1 MPNHGSLEHLLNPC
15 CPFCIKKF
23 LPWIVWFSIFW
34 QIVFFCIL
42 TLNFISIWIGCSIVG
57 YDKEH
62 ISLGHIHQRE
72 FLQLFEQQKLNL
84 HQASKLFYLDLHIDI
99 FHHFVATI
107 GNLLE
112 PLLWGKSKLLIDLKI
127 GKGLTISLTGH
138 IIHYK
143 GVNNVL
149 EAWKV
154 WNCEKLDVMK
164 FHESHGLTLV
174 KLR

>member
-1 MPNHGSLEHLLNPC
+1 M
-15 CPFCIKKF
+15 
-23 LPWIVWFSIFW
+23 
-34 QIVFFCIL
+34 
-42 TLNFISIWIGCSIVG
+42 G

-112 PLLWGKSKLLIDLKI
+112 PLL
-127 GKGLTISLTGH
+127 
-138 IIHYK
+138 
-143 GVNNVL
+143 
-149 EAWKV
+149 
-154 WNCEKLDVMK
+154 
-164 FHESHGLTLV
+164 
-174 KLR
+174 

>member
-1 MPNHGSLEHLLNPC
+1 MAPLNIYSIHVAHFALKSFSPELFGF
-15 CPFCIKKF
+15 PLF
-23 LPWIVWFSIFW
+23 L
-34 QIVFFCIL
+34 QIVFFCIWI
-42 TLNFISIWIGCSIVG
+42 LNFISIWIWCSIVD

-99 FHHFVATI
+99 FPHFVATI

-112 PLLWGKSKLLIDLKI
+112 PLLWGKSKLLINLKI
-127 GKGLTISLTGH
+127 GKGLKICLTGH
-138 IIHYK
+138 IIHYE

-149 EAWKV
+149 EAWQV